1 MSVVGLGIPLIKK
14 EFLAILSVFSVVSVA
29 QGAQTMP
36 AQLQYP
42 LQGEAY
48 VDARMDSAVVDKN
61 LNHSVVSVAQGVQTM
76 PAQPQ
81 YPFEGEKDLNHSYQN
96 ILGAHDKY
104 IEAKNLGYAGSTIP
118 EMLTVAFSNET
129 LQERRVWAQQAE
141 ERAQAYIDWRYLVM
155 SDQLFGELKSRQ
167 GWSESELG
175 ELRQAQE
182 ALWLRDGQSA
192 YQILTELR
200 DRYHLVNAGQPDA
213 AFWGKQ
219 RLLTESQLSDE
230 PGGGMSADGLAS
242 GQGVPGSQT
251 QEYYDIHRGESLQTQ
266 EYYDIHRGESLWT
279 IARKEEVYNDPY
291 TWPLLYKENAD
302 QIDDADLIYPQQRLR
317 IPAAPS
323 SEEINKAREHARQR
337 GPWSV
342 GPAEASDRRYLQ
354 QNP

>member
-96 ILGAHDKY
+96 ILRAHDKY

-118 EMLTVAFSNET
+118 EMLTVASSNET
-129 LQERRVWAQQAE
+129 LERRVWAQQAE

-200 DRYHLVNAGQPDA
+200 DRYHLVKAGQPDA
-213 AFWGKQ
+213 AFWEKQ

-251 QEYYDIHRGESLQTQ
+251 QEYYDIHRGESL
-266 EYYDIHRGESLWT
+266 WA

>member
-76 PAQPQ
+76 PAQSQ

-96 ILGAHDKY
+96 ILRAHDKY
-104 IEAKNLGYAGSTIP
+104 IEAKNLGYVGSTIP
-118 EMLTVAFSNET
+118 EMLTVASSNET

-155 SDQLFGELKSRQ
+155 SDQLFGELESRQ

-213 AFWGKQ
+213 AFWEKQ
-219 RLLTESQLSDE
+219 RLLTEIQLSDE

-251 QEYYDIHRGESLQTQ
+251 QEYYDIHRGESL
-266 EYYDIHRGESLWT
+266 WA

>member
-76 PAQPQ
+76 PAQSQPAQSQ

-96 ILGAHDKY
+96 ILRAHDKY
-104 IEAKNLGYAGSTIP
+104 IEAKNLGYVGSTIP
-118 EMLTVAFSNET
+118 EMLTVASSNET

-155 SDQLFGELKSRQ
+155 SDQLFGELESRQ

-213 AFWGKQ
+213 AFWEKQ
-219 RLLTESQLSDE
+219 RLLTEIQLSDE

-242 GQGVPGSQT
+242 GQGVPGS
-251 QEYYDIHRGESLQTQ
+251 QTQ